1 MRAIWAGSISFGL
14 VNIPVSLMGAE
25 EPKELT
31 FSLMDSRDHAKIKYQ
46 RINADTGKE
55 VPWSDIVKYYEFPDG
70 TFVTV
75 TDEDFEKADPK
86 AAKAVDIEAFI
97 EASELSPMQLEKPY
111 YIVPAKGGEKAFV
124 LLRDAM
130 LKTGRIGIGK
140 VTIRTRQSLCAIMP
154 CAEGLVL
161 ILLRYDAE
169 LRGMEALNLPQ
180 NVKTTDKEMEL
191 AVSLINTLAVEWK
204 PEDYK
209 DEYADAL
216 MARIEAK
223 AKAKGQELPVEPSTE
238 REPTKVIDLMA
249 LLKESV
255 ETRKAGKS
263 KAGIV
268 QKTEQ
273 ASVDKAKEKTS

>member
-1 MRAIWAGSISFGL
+1 MRAIWIGNISFGL

-46 RINADTGKE
+46 RINANTGKE

-70 TFVTV
+70 SYVTV

-86 AAKAVDIEAFI
+86 AAKAADIEAFI
-97 EASELSPMQLEKPY
+97 EADELSPMQLEKPY
-111 YIVPAKGGEKAFV
+111 YIVPTKGGEKAFV

-154 CAEGLVL
+154 CDEGLVL
-161 ILLRYDAE
+161 ILLRYDAA
-169 LRGMEALNLPQ
+169 LRGMEALNLPK
-180 NVKTTDKEMEL
+180 NVKTTAKEMEL

-223 AKAKGQELPVEPSTE
+223 AKAKGKELPDEPSAE
-238 REPTKVIDLMA
+238 LQPTKVIDLMA
-249 LLKESV
+249 LLRESV

-263 KAGIV
+263 DTDTAREAK
-268 QKTEQ
+268 Q
-273 ASVDKAKEKTS
+273 ASADKAKKKTS